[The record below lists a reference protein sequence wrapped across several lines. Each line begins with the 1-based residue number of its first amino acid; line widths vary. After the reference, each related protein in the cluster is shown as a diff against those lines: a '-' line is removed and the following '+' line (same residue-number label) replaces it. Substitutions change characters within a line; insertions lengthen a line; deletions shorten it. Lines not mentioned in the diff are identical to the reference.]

1 MRWRFWLKLAWI
13 ASVTL
18 LLLISLVIFTP
29 SPDSEVTGTLVFCMF
44 ILSFPLGWLSY
55 AATTMVADYFGPIYH
70 SRLLVAAI
78 WALFAII
85 GYVQWFVIVPA
96 IFRRL
101 RRLRGHTII

>member
-29 SPDSEVTGTLVFCMF
+29 TPQSEVTGTLVFCMF

-55 AATTMVADYFGPIYH
+55 AATTVVADHLGPIYH
-70 SRLLVAAI
+70 SRWLLTLT
-78 WALFAII
+78 WTLFAVI
-85 GYVQWFVIVPA
+85 GYVQWFIVIPA
-96 IFRRL
+96 VFRVL
-101 RRLRGHTII
+101 RRLRGHRVI

>member
-29 SPDSEVTGTLVFCMF
+29 TPQSEVTGTLVFCMF

-55 AATTMVADYFGPIYH
+55 AATTVVADHFGPIYQ
-70 SRLLVAAI
+70 SRSLLTAT

-85 GYVQWFVIVPA
+85 GYVQWFIVIPA
-96 IFRRL
+96 VFRVL
-101 RRLRGHTII
+101 RRLRGHRVI